1 MTILPMRRN
10 KCVLLHMLMIN
21 CISMI
26 EFSLSYDV
34 VLIWTILLQI
44 YVFSGKYLTLVIQSK
59 SMVC

>member
-21 CISMI
+21 FISMI